1 LSGHSK
7 WAQIKR
13 QKAVNDK
20 ARGRLF
26 SKLAREISVSAREAG
41 KEPDFN
47 PRLRTAIANAKAENM
62 PGDNIERAILRGIG
76 ALPGVSYQSL
86 TYEGYGPGG
95 AALYM
100 ECLTDNAKRTV
111 AEIRHILEKGGGN
124 LGRDGSVAWMF
135 ERKGQVYIDAGRYDE
150 DMVFDAALDAGA
162 KDVERDDELFV
173 VSTAPEDFHSVQDAL
188 RQRGVEIQEAELAM
202 MPASTMQVAGRE
214 AEKLLQLV
222 SRLQDQDDVQRIFF
236 NFEVDEQAWEALSA
250 S

>member
-1 LSGHSK
+1 MAGHSK

-26 SKLAREISVSAREAG
+26 SKLAREISVAAREAG

-62 PGDNIERAILRGIG
+62 PNDNIERAILRGTG

-135 ERKGQVYIDAGRYDE
+135 ERKGQVYIDAKRYDE
-150 DMVFDAALDAGA
+150 EAVLAAALDAGA
-162 KDVERDDELFV
+162 QDVERDDDLFV
-173 VSTAPEDFHSVQDAL
+173 VSTALEDFHSVQDAL

-202 MPASTMQVAGRE
+202 MPTSTMQVAGPD
-214 AEKLLQLV
+214 AESLLRLV
-222 SRLQDQDDVQRIFF
+222 SRLQDQDDVQKIFF
-236 NFEVDEQAWEALSA
+236 NFEVDEQAWEALSP

>member
-1 LSGHSK
+1 MAGHSK

-26 SKLAREISVSAREAG
+26 SKLAREISVAAREGG
-41 KEPDFN
+41 KEPGFN

-62 PGDNIERAILRGIG
+62 PNDNIERAVLRGIG

-135 ERKGQVYIDAGRYDE
+135 ERRGQVYIDAARYDE
-150 DMVFDAALDAGA
+150 DAVLDAALDAGA
-162 KDVERDDELFV
+162 QDVERDEDLFV
-173 VSTAPEDFHSVQDAL
+173 VSTAPDSFHSVQDAL
-188 RQRGVEIQEAELAM
+188 RERGVEIQEAELAM
-202 MPASTMQVAGRE
+202 LPTSTLQVEGRD
-214 AEKLLQLV
+214 AERLLQLV
-222 SRLQDQDDVQRIFF
+222 SKLQDQDDVQKIFY
-236 NFEVDEQAWEALSA
+236 NFEVDERAWEALGA
-250 S
+250 T

>member
-1 LSGHSK
+1 MAGHSK

-13 QKAVNDK
+13 QKAANDK

-26 SKLAREISVSAREAG
+26 SKLAREISVAAREAG

-62 PGDNIERAILRGIG
+62 PNDNIERAILRGIG
-76 ALPGVSYQSL
+76 ALPGVSYQSV

-95 AALYM
+95 AALFL

-111 AEIRHILEKGGGN
+111 AEVRHILEKGGGN

-135 ERKGQVYIDAGRYDE
+135 ERRGQVYVDATRYDE
-150 DMVFDAALDAGA
+150 EAVLEAALESGA
-162 KDVERDDELFV
+162 QDMDRDEDQYV
-173 VSTAPEDFHSVQDAL
+173 VSTAAEDFHTVQDGL
-188 RQRGVEIQEAELAM
+188 RQRGVEVHEAELAM
-202 MPASTMQVAGRE
+202 IPATTMQVEGRD
-214 AEKLLQLV
+214 AERLLQLV
-222 SRLQDQDDVQRIFF
+222 SRLQDQDDVQNIFF
-236 NFEVDEQAWEALSA
+236 NFEVDDRAWEALGA

>member
-1 LSGHSK
+1 MAGHSK

-26 SKLAREISVSAREAG
+26 SKLAREISVAAREAG

-62 PGDNIERAILRGIG
+62 PNDNIERAILRGSG
-76 ALPGVSYQSL
+76 ELPGVSYQSL

-95 AALYM
+95 AALFI
-100 ECLTDNAKRTV
+100 ECLTDNSKRTV
-111 AEIRHILEKGGGN
+111 AEIRHILEKDGGN

-135 ERKGQVYIDAGRYDE
+135 ERRGQVYIDSARYGE
-150 DMVFDAALDAGA
+150 DAVLDAALEGGA
-162 KDVERDDELFV
+162 QDVARDDDLFV
-173 VSTAPEDFHSVQDAL
+173 VSTASEDFHAVQDAL
-188 RQRGVEIQEAELAM
+188 RRRGIDIQEAELAM
-202 MPASTMQVAGRE
+202 LPTSTRHVEGRE
-214 AEKLLQLV
+214 AERLLQLV
-222 SRLQDQDDVQRIFF
+222 SRLQDQDDVQRIFY

>member
-1 LSGHSK
+1 MAGHSK

-26 SKLAREISVSAREAG
+26 SKLAREISVAAREAG

-62 PGDNIERAILRGIG
+62 PNDNIERAILRGTG

-100 ECLTDNAKRTV
+100 ECLTDNTKRTV

-135 ERKGQVYIDAGRYDE
+135 ERKGQVYIDAKRYDE
-150 DMVFDAALDAGA
+150 EAVLAAALDAGA
-162 KDVERDDELFV
+162 QDVERDDDLFV
-173 VSTAPEDFHSVQDAL
+173 VSTALEDFHSVQDAL

-202 MPASTMQVAGRE
+202 MPTSTMQVAGPD
-214 AEKLLQLV
+214 AESLLRLV
-222 SRLQDQDDVQRIFF
+222 SRLQDQDDVQKIFF
-236 NFEVDEQAWEALSA
+236 NFEVDEQAWEALSP